1 MSVKAY
7 LSCFFVLCIGLVAC
21 EPATKNQATPP
32 AASPT
37 PEASQELAPA
47 DQSGQGQSKGGHFW
61 VSYTPTPNPIPFEDS
76 FDLEL
81 KVFKGEDKVTP
92 LTEAKLDQVR
102 ATMPSHHHGMKVE
115 PTIVPG
121 SSPGTF
127 LIQGMR
133 FHMQGKGED
142 GRWLLEFVLRDGA
155 TIETASFDV
164 QCCR

>member
-1 MSVKAY
+1 MSTKAY
-7 LSCFFVLCIGLVAC
+7 LSCIFLLCIGLAAC
-21 EPATKNQATPP
+21 EPAAKPQPSTPQP
-32 AASPT
+32 P
-37 PEASQELAPA
+37 PQELAPA
-47 DQSGQGQSKGGHFW
+47 DQSGQGKSEGGHFW
-61 VSYTPTPNPIPFEDS
+61 VSYKPTPNPIPFEDS

-81 KVFKGEDKVTP
+81 KVFKGEDQQTP
-92 LTEAKLDQVR
+92 LATAKLDQVR
-102 ATMPSHHHGMKVE
+102 ATMPSHNHGMKVE

-121 SSPGTF
+121 ASPGTF